1 MGKRAAAPE
10 QGKLPAD
17 LVKRFKSCITARE
30 TKDADLMALHKK
42 YKEGSFETKKE
53 ILEKFESDTKMKFVS
68 QYLKEQSESKELE
81 SRQAGTWMT
90 DKQIAKEESLDINDE
105 DDKKDLDVLLGALE
119 QRDHPVKA
127 WADLGKKQY
136 KYFQESTATT
146 TKSSERHSWVESA
159 CGKESQP
166 KAKAG
171 PPVADGPAAGVV
183 VDWGVA
189 CKKVIA
195 NIDHTLFVFG
205 KQEVLFAKLKNA

>member
-90 DKQIAKEESLDINDE
+90 EKQIAKEESLDINDE
-105 DDKKDLDVLLGALE
+105 DDKKRFGCPFGCFGAKGSPCESLGRPWEKAVQVLPGIHCNHHQKQWASLLGGICM
-119 QRDHPVKA
+119 
-127 WADLGKKQY
+127 W
-136 KYFQESTATT
+136 
-146 TKSSERHSWVESA
+146 
-159 CGKESQP
+159 
-166 KAKAG
+166 
-171 PPVADGPAAGVV
+171 
-183 VDWGVA
+183 
-189 CKKVIA
+189 
-195 NIDHTLFVFG
+195 
-205 KQEVLFAKLKNA
+205 